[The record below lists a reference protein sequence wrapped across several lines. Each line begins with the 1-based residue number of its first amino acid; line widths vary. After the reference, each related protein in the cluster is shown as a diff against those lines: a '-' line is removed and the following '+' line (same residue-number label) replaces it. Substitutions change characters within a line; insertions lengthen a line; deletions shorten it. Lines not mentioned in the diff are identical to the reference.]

1 MTMRLLVAALPLAD
15 AATMTWTAGAV
26 GYFDV
31 ANNWDGGEVPGSS
44 DTMVLA
50 DGTVYLAGDATINN
64 LKMSGGELVVGSSE
78 CPDGW
83 STTLTF
89 DGCVRA
95 YATPKTWLEAEEV
108 CHGGFRGNGKVAL
121 QSTTTITTC
130 VSRSGDGDECP
141 RGSRGDGAPDRFQP
155 AHLRDAVVVEID
167 DGAWSQGDLLM
178 GEGATLKVAQGLAVD
193 DDASDRSP
201 RIFATAR
208 DATPGREDDARN
220 GWYSTGQEKSDSS

>member
-1 MTMRLLVAALPLAD
+1 
-15 AATMTWTAGAV
+15 MTWTAGAV

-95 YATPKTWLEAEEV
+95 YATPKTWLEAEELASLLWRPRRTRRPSASRTAAES
-108 CHGGFRGNGKVAL
+108 RGEEFAPGAEPCWIG
-121 QSTTTITTC
+121 ITDSYANASGAAPPREQ
-130 VSRSGDGDECP
+130 VSRPDAG
-141 RGSRGDGAPDRFQP
+141 GA
-155 AHLRDAVVVEID
+155 AAD
-167 DGAWSQGDLLM
+167 DGAWAWADEAAVLYDPLYRSWARREPLFRGGANCGALLHR
-178 GEGATLKVAQGLAVD
+178 GYDPYSPPRPRWRTHLCSEAPAVC
-193 DDASDRSP
+193 
-201 RIFATAR
+201 TAR
-208 DATPGREDDARN
+208 RRRPTI
-220 GWYSTGQEKSDSS
+220 